1 MSLALSTV
9 IYEWRRYMAAVVALA
24 FSGLLVLAEIGMFT
38 GIVQSVT
45 ATIDRSPADL
55 MVLPPKAESML
66 NSGGMPRRVLPMIYM
81 NPEVVDV
88 ADLDEGGGS
97 FSNLAAGKQ
106 KKRTFVQIMSV
117 DPKVGSL
124 TMPSDYP
131 EEVRL
136 ALSQPFAVAVDKT
149 ALGQLGVKLGDA
161 AALNGHAVHIAAV
174 FSGYPN
180 INQAQVVVSRAT
192 LHLLRQARPN
202 TRVGPMLVRIR
213 DSSRA
218 TEVRD
223 QLNAVANGQYRAWT
237 KTELAAANRN
247 DLMKEQIIGIFVG
260 FSVFIGGFIGIVITW
275 QTLRA
280 AILANIKEFASLRAL
295 GVSMGSLRLVVIEI
309 AFWVGVAGLIATA
322 LLVAGVSWLA
332 DQAHVPMGFPLNW
345 VIGMS
350 TFLLFISVL
359 SGLMSLGILKKSQPA
374 DLLR

>member
-66 NSGGMPRRVLPMIYM
+66 NTGGMPRRVLPMIYM

-88 ADLDEGGGS
+88 ADLDDGGGS
-97 FSNLAAGKQ
+97 FSNLASGKQ
-106 KKRTFVQIMSV
+106 KKRSFVQIMSV

-131 EEVRL
+131 EEARL
-136 ALSQPFAVAVDKT
+136 ALSQPYAVAVDKT
-149 ALGQLGVKLGDA
+149 ALAQLGVKLGDTA
-161 AALNGHAVHIAAV
+161 AVNGKAIKIAAV
-174 FSGYPN
+174 LTGYPN
-180 INQAQVVVSRAT
+180 INQPQIVVSRAT
-192 LHLLRQARPN
+192 LRLLRQARPN

-213 DSSRA
+213 DPAKAS
-218 TEVRD
+218 EVRD

-237 KTELAAANRN
+237 KSELAAANRK
-247 DLMKEQIIGIFVG
+247 DLMKEQVIGIFLT
-260 FSVFIGGFIGIVITW
+260 FSLVLGAFIGVVITW
-275 QTLRA
+275 QTLRG

-295 GVSMGSLRLVVIEI
+295 GVSMGSLRMIVVEI
-309 AFWVGVAGLIATA
+309 SFWVGVGGLVATA
-322 LLVAGVSWLA
+322 LLVWGVSQLA
-332 DQAHVPMGFPLNW
+332 GLAHVPMSFPMVW
-345 VIGMS
+345 IGG
-350 TFLLFISVL
+350 TGGFLLLIAVA
-359 SGLMSLGILKKSQPA
+359 SGLLSLGILKKSQPA